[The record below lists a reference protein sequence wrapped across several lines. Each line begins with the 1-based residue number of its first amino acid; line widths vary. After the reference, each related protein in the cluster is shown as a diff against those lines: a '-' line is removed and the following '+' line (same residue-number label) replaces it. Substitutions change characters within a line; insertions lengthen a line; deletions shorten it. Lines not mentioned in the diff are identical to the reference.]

1 MEKPLP
7 RIVFLILIAL
17 FLFNTL
23 AWIAVYDLSQPRFL
37 EVNFFDIGQGDA
49 IFIETPQKHQILID
63 GGPGSTILE
72 KLNKEMPFWDRS
84 LDLIILTHPEHDH
97 IAGLIEVLKRYKVDY
112 ILWTGVLKDTSE
124 YQEWLEV
131 IENKMTQGTQIKIA
145 RAGQK
150 IILSRSDLDIL
161 YPFEY
166 LEGKSVK
173 NINNTS
179 VVSRLIFGQNSFL
192 FTGDIY
198 QKVEKE
204 LLERDV
210 NIDSGVLKIAH
221 HGSKTSSGEE
231 FLERVL
237 PEIALISAGK
247 DNSYGHPHQEV
258 LEKLNKF
265 GIKILRT
272 DLNGDIKVVSD
283 GLKFKTKIQ
292 K

>member
-1 MEKPLP
+1 M
-7 RIVFLILIAL
+7 
-17 FLFNTL
+17 
-23 AWIAVYDLSQPRFL
+23 
-37 EVNFFDIGQGDA
+37 
-49 IFIETPQKHQILID
+49 
-63 GGPGSTILE
+63 
-72 KLNKEMPFWDRS
+72 
-84 LDLIILTHPEHDH
+84 
-97 IAGLIEVLKRYKVDY
+97 
-112 ILWTGVLKDTSE
+112 WTGVLRDTSE

-283 GLKFKTKIQ
+283 GLKFKIKTQ